1 MYDVFLHLEMLCSQD
16 DRLHTRE
23 MLILAMF
30 KMAIKQGEDAIAL
43 HMSIIFQS
51 VLLRSTEIVVPII
64 ISNMQKDMNT
74 INEFNMSLL
83 QRLQSKFH
91 FRDADAL
98 VTLLEKAKSE

>member
-1 MYDVFLHLEMLCSQD
+1 M
-16 DRLHTRE
+16 
-23 MLILAMF
+23 
-30 KMAIKQGEDAIAL
+30 AL
-43 HMSIIFQS
+43 HMSILFQS
-51 VLLRSTEIVVPII
+51 VLLRSTEVVVPII
-64 ISNMQKDMNT
+64 ISNMQKDVNT